1 MKLIDLVTLF
11 GTILL
16 CQLAGAIGSIFT
28 INSISTWYVTLNKPF
43 FTPPNWIFGPAW
55 ITLYTIMG
63 ISLFIILKTIN
74 NKEKFISKN
83 KVALFLFGLQLIIN
97 TIWSIIFFGL
107 QNIFLGM
114 VTIIT
119 LWFIV
124 ALTVIKFYKI
134 NQKAGILLIPY
145 LVWLSFATILNIS
158 IFLLN

>member
-43 FTPPNWIFGPAW
+43 FTPQNWIFGPAW